1 MEALSKPVLLLIM
14 IVSGYVW
21 YKLAKWVS
29 KKDKENGLC

>member
-21 YKLAKWVS
+21 YKLAKWTA
-29 KKDKENGLC
+29 KMDRKNGL